1 MITLIVVSDGYKH
14 FDEPIRE
21 YLKRLQKIITL
32 KTLKPI
38 SHTNVE
44 YIKGKETLAL
54 LELLKRFSGTVI
66 LCDERGKSMNTLDF
80 AQMIATSRNKSE
92 DIIFILWGS
101 YGIDLT
107 LIHDIHPRL
116 LQISDFVLP
125 HSLAFLV
132 LLEQIYRAHE
142 ILKGS
147 GYHHS

>member
-92 DIIFILWGS
+92 DIIFIL
-101 YGIDLT
+101 
-107 LIHDIHPRL
+107 
-116 LQISDFVLP
+116 
-125 HSLAFLV
+125 
-132 LLEQIYRAHE
+132 
-142 ILKGS
+142 
-147 GYHHS
+147 

>member
-21 YLKRLQKIITL
+21 YLKRLQKVITL

-80 AQMIATSRNKSE
+80 AQMIRASRDQSE
-92 DIIFILWGS
+92 DLLFILWGS
-101 YGIDLT
+101 YGVDIT
-107 LIHDIHPRL
+107 LIHDVHPRL

>member
-21 YLKRLQKIITL
+21 YLKRLQKVITL

>member
-14 FDEPIRE
+14 FDGPIRE
-21 YLKRLQKIITL
+21 YLKRLQKVITL

-80 AQMIATSRNKSE
+80 AQMIRASRDQSE
-92 DIIFILWGS
+92 DLIFIL
-101 YGIDLT
+101 
-107 LIHDIHPRL
+107 
-116 LQISDFVLP
+116 
-125 HSLAFLV
+125 
-132 LLEQIYRAHE
+132 
-142 ILKGS
+142 
-147 GYHHS
+147 